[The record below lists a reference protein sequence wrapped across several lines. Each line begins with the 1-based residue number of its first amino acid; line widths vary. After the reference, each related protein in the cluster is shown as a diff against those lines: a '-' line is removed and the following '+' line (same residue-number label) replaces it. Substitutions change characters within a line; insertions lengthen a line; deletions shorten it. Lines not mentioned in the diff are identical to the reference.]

1 MAWRC
6 KKKTKKQNKKKQK
19 QQQQQQQQQL
29 NNGVFVAY
37 RCFLFSEDLA
47 IVHTRLTFL
56 NAVGILECCPVLAT
70 GEILT
75 SSPGGVPGD
84 VAREIPVIVC
94 YSMLLSTRCC
104 MNVLNLWGGNGAP

>member
-6 KKKTKKQNKKKQK
+6 K
-19 QQQQQQQQQL
+19 
-29 NNGVFVAY
+29 
-37 RCFLFSEDLA
+37 SLA

-84 VAREIPVIVC
+84 VPGDESQSLYAIVC
-94 YSMLLSTRCC
+94 CPPAA
-104 MNVLNLWGGNGAP
+104 V